1 MKCLDNFSD
10 YANLCTLK
18 KKLQEI
24 LTERKRCGKNA
35 LICVKQTLVLERERR
50 ARLHER
56 TSKVMTFCVG
66 IEDAKGI
73 MKILTSQM
81 AQNCRLNLKILVT

>member
-35 LICVKQTLVLERERR
+35 LICVKQTLVLERER
-50 ARLHER
+50 
-56 TSKVMTFCVG
+56 
-66 IEDAKGI
+66 
-73 MKILTSQM
+73 
-81 AQNCRLNLKILVT
+81 